1 MANPVQANTS
11 QVAQLRS
18 QKSFFG
24 HPKAIG
30 TLSFMQLCN
39 SFANLWHERNPGLLS
54 VCGSTGRTGIYTGE
68 RSTAGIFVLCSIHPD
83 RNYRKL

>member
-1 MANPVQANTS
+1 MANPIQANTS

-39 SFANLWHERNPGLLS
+39 SFANYGMSAIL

-83 RNYRKL
+83 RNYRKLCC